1 MNIAMSKFWPERSTV
16 VGFSIEK
23 LAKNYRDK
31 LRMNNASLVTDR
43 NESKIIPTNAYCH
56 WANREFSEYF

>member
-1 MNIAMSKFWPERSTV
+1 MTKFWPERSSV

-23 LAKNYRDK
+23 LAKSYRDK
-31 LRMNNASLVTDR
+31 LRMKSTMLTADVVEQELLPRVSFD
-43 NESKIIPTNAYCH
+43 H